1 MFSKQL
7 SRNPLLSTVYPPRKS
22 NNQTVFGRYLTLFY
36 IYSPTFVAGGPASFN
51 YSHDDNSNRQV
62 ALYGNQ
68 TGDIGME
75 NGNKSLPL
83 PSTVDS
89 KDEPQYSTQ
98 DEAEAAFIKLLRRS
112 GVGAD
117 WTWEQTMRA
126 VIKEPQYR
134 ALKDPRD
141 RKAAF
146 EKFTVELR
154 AQEVEKAKD
163 RMTKLRQD
171 FSTMLKSHPEIK
183 YYTRWK

>member
-1 MFSKQL
+1 M
-7 SRNPLLSTVYPPRKS
+7 
-22 NNQTVFGRYLTLFY
+22 
-36 IYSPTFVAGGPASFN
+36 A
-51 YSHDDNSNRQV
+51 
-62 ALYGNQ
+62 
-68 TGDIGME
+68 
-75 NGNKSLPL
+75 L
-83 PSTVDS
+83 PSTVDN

-134 ALKDPRD
+134 ALKDPKD

-146 EKFTVELR
+146 EKFTTELR
-154 AQEVEKAKD
+154 AHEVEKAKD

-183 YYTRWK
+183 YYTRWKYVYLIFIPKLVPSNSASGLLNLLSRKKQSLGQPLTIMNAASCLMNTLLSFGKLKLNARLQPARRLQKN